1 MTMPD
6 RHRMS
11 VVPGLVRGDALVA
24 TGWTGCRKERPP
36 MHAITA
42 LVVNEHLEYL
52 RAEAAERNAARGPQ
66 PSLLD
71 RVASAASRVRT
82 AVTTP
87 ANGQNA
93 LVPSLDD
100 YPYRS

>member
-1 MTMPD
+1 
-6 RHRMS
+6 
-11 VVPGLVRGDALVA
+11 
-24 TGWTGCRKERPP
+24 
-36 MHAITA
+36 MHAYTA
-42 LVVNEHLEYL
+42 LVINEHLDQL
-52 RAEAAERNAARGPQ
+52 RAEAAERNTARGPQ

-87 ANGQNA
+87 ADGRNA
-93 LVPSLDD
+93 VLPSLDN